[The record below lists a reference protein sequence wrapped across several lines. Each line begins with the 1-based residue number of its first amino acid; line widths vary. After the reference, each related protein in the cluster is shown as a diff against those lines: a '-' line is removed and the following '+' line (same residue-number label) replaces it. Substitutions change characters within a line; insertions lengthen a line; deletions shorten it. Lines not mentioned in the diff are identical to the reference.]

1 MNSSGTKYDPI
12 NIRKINEKSKEDK
25 MYVFIIATSIDV
37 NKWSILPYFLNS
49 PQLYRSLD
57 LKSFLCHVPVPKECL

>member
-37 NKWSILPYFLNS
+37 NK
-49 PQLYRSLD
+49 
-57 LKSFLCHVPVPKECL
+57 